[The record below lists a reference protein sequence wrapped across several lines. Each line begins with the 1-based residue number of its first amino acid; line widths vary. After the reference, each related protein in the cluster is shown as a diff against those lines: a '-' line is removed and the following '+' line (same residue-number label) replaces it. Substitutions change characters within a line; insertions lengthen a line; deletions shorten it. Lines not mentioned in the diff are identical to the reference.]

1 VPVPVRTASAIG
13 ATAGPSGATRWRS
26 SPGRLAVMGSLASVA
41 MATGACGHGA
51 ASLGSPSPQASQTA
65 VPATSATAELRSAAH
80 ALAGATNFT
89 FASTVTVGASSSQIS
104 GQVQAPN
111 LVHITVK
118 GASAGTTEVLFVGT
132 KSFVRVKDGTWQS
145 KLSTSS
151 ASADPRSTFAVV
163 DTATSVTA
171 EPTVTP
177 GTTNFGL
184 QLSPAAAARIV
195 TGAGT
200 RAGSTLTGTA
210 TVRNG
215 VLTNL
220 TLHSPSAESPL
231 TVSIDYSAV
240 GTTPAIPLPPGA

>member
-1 VPVPVRTASAIG
+1 VPVSTASSTN
-13 ATAGPSGATRWRS
+13 ATVGPSGATRWRS
-26 SPGRLAVMGSLASVA
+26 STGRLVVVAGLASVA
-41 MATGACGHGA
+41 LATGACGNGA
-51 ASLGSPSPQASQTA
+51 ASLGSPSSQASQTA
-65 VPATSATAELRSAAH
+65 VAATPATAELRSAAH

-104 GQVQAPN
+104 GQFQAPN
-111 LVHITVK
+111 LVHLTVK

-132 KSFVRVKDGTWQS
+132 KSFVRAKDGTWQS
-145 KLSTSS
+145 KLSNSS

-163 DTATSVTA
+163 DTATSVTDG
-171 EPTVTP
+171 PSTTP
-177 GTTNFGL
+177 GATTYGF
-184 QLSPAAAARIV
+184 QLTPAATARIV

-210 TVRNG
+210 AVRNG
-215 VLTNL
+215 VLANL
-220 TLHSPSAESPL
+220 TLHSASAESPF